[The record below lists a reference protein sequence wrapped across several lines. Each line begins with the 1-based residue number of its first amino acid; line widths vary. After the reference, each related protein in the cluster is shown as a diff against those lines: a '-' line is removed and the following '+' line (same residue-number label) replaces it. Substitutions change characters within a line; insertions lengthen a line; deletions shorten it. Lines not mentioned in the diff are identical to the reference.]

1 MTTLENCNFDMIF
14 LWSFFVK
21 SEIASDRLSFLR
33 KKGLEFFFF
42 FCWPWMVLKT
52 HKKAL
57 YNFTDPWLFKANQM
71 EIREW
76 HDLGGDSNTRKMGVW
91 IRDAVT
97 GKRRLLI
104 REIPVTQLPKQSQQ
118 LTKPVESV
126 KQTSKKKSGVKRKLE
141 SPKKSP
147 QKSPHTPK
155 KKSKTAG
162 PFSTPQT
169 HYQTSRLS
177 ES

>member
-1 MTTLENCNFDMIF
+1 
-14 LWSFFVK
+14 
-21 SEIASDRLSFLR
+21 
-33 KKGLEFFFF
+33 
-42 FCWPWMVLKT
+42 
-52 HKKAL
+52 
-57 YNFTDPWLFKANQM
+57 M

-91 IRDAVT
+91 IGDAVT

>member
-1 MTTLENCNFDMIF
+1 
-14 LWSFFVK
+14 
-21 SEIASDRLSFLR
+21 
-33 KKGLEFFFF
+33 
-42 FCWPWMVLKT
+42 
-52 HKKAL
+52 
-57 YNFTDPWLFKANQM
+57 M

-76 HDLGGDSNTRKMGVW
+76 HDLGGDSSTRKMGVW

-118 LTKPVESV
+118 LIKPVESV

-162 PFSTPQT
+162 PFSTPQP
-169 HYQTSRLS
+169 HYQSSRLS